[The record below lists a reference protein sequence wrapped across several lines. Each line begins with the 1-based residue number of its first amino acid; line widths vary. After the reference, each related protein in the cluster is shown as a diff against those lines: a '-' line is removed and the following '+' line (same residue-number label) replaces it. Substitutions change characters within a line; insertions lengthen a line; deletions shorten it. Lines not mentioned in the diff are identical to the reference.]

1 MIVKVSPVAQK
12 KLKTLVEAG
21 VFADRAAAA
30 AFLIQAGLS
39 KQGELLESVRAKLSQ
54 IDAINQE
61 MLDCIERKTSEIKQL
76 QADLR
81 GLVKQRT

>member
-1 MIVKVSPVAQK
+1 M
-12 KLKTLVEAG
+12 LVEAG

-39 KQGELLESVRAKLSQ
+39 TQGELFESIRLKLSR
-54 IDAINQE
+54 IDAVNQE

-76 QADLR
+76 QADLK
-81 GLVKQRT
+81 GLVKNRAGVEEQEHA